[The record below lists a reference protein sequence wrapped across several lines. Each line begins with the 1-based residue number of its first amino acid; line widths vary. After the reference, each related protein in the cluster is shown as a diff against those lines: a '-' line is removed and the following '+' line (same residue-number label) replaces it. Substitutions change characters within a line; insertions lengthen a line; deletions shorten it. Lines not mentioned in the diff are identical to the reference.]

1 MAKRKLLFGDQA
13 VADQLEAPEVMPLDV
28 ARETMPQSALRQAMD
43 NQANTDQIQ
52 PKADPENLDSAG
64 AAKPSLFKP
73 TTKQKWL
80 GYDEPNFDK
89 NGNPAPLDA
98 YGLEKPQKHHEGYLS
113 KIAGIGLPALIGLAG
128 GVGLAPGLLTGFL
141 GERGRESAMNRA
153 DAKDYNTSREAAY
166 QADKLQK
173 ELDLKGKSEADL
185 NDYRNKEI
193 GLGYAKLEADKGEKE
208 KKISDKTA
216 EKRDNLTYAQSAVD
230 KLDQALQKIPSAGS
244 NLGNIYAQGV
254 NKLSLGNSK
263 YAEPLADVDF
273 YGNILAGDISKQLF
287 SRNTQ
292 FEFQK
297 VLKDVI
303 ASQHGSAKERAQKI
317 KDLKDF
323 IQTKADLM
331 DERNPGSIPVAPQAP
346 QSKLRT
352 TKSGLQYEVE

>member
-1 MAKRKLLFGDQA
+1 MAKRKLLFGDQSFGDQSIG
-13 VADQLEAPEVMPLDV
+13 DQLEAPDVMPLNV
-28 ARETMPQSALRQAMD
+28 SRETIPQSALKQAMAA
-43 NQANTDQIQ
+43 QTNTDQIQ
-52 PKADPENLDSAG
+52 PKVRPDNLDSAG
-64 AAKPSLFKP
+64 ESPSEFKP
-73 TTKQKWL
+73 KFSQKL
-80 GYDEPNFDK
+80 FGYDEPN
-89 NGNPAPLDA
+89 AQPLDA
-98 YGLEKPQKHHEGYLS
+98 YGLEKPKVHHEGYLS